1 MAGPSK
7 FKLSTGEERI
17 GALIYPHL
25 GAAESDRAQ
34 CIRSG
39 LAINGHVSSPLVF
52 TGIFSAEECQRIMGL
67 SGHRRQR
74 AGTMMYAKPNIR
86 KSTIAWIDIREDSQW
101 LYEKVWNT
109 FQAVNRWFKFDLFG
123 LVDEIQ
129 FARYGVGDGFG
140 WHLDTGG
147 GQTSTRKLS
156 MSVQLSDEGEY
167 AGGEL
172 ELCACPQLE
181 PRRRRGTIIVFP
193 SFLAHR
199 VTPVSRGARCSLV
212 AWAHGPPFK

>member
-1 MAGPSK
+1 MGEDQAG
-7 FKLSTGEERI
+7 T
-17 GALIYPHL
+17 LIYPLDDGKPNSTERIRL
-25 GAAESDRAQ
+25 G
-34 CIRSG
+34 
-39 LAINGHVSSPLVF
+39 LKMNGHVSSPLVF
-52 TGIFSAEECQRIMGL
+52 TGIFSADECQRIMTL
-67 SGHRRQR
+67 SLYRRQR

-86 KSTIAWIDIREDSQW
+86 KSTIAWIDIQEDSRW
-101 LYEKVWNT
+101 LYAKVWNT

-129 FARYGVGDGFG
+129 FARYTVGDSFD

-156 MSVQLSDEGEY
+156 MSVQLCDDDEY
-167 AGGEL
+167 SGGDL
-172 ELCACPQLE
+172 DMCACPQLE

-199 VTPVSRGARCSLV
+199 VTPITRGSRCSLV
-212 AWAHGPPFK
+212 AWAHGPVFK

>member
-1 MAGPSK
+1 MGDEQLGS
-7 FKLSTGEERI
+7 
-17 GALIYPHL
+17 LIYPPL
-25 GAAESDRAQ
+25 GAAAPNSAEQTRL
-34 CIRSG
+34 G
-39 LAINGHVSSPLVF
+39 LKINGHVSSPLVF
-52 TGIFSAEECQRIMGL
+52 TGIFSAQECQRIMGL

-74 AGTMMYAKPNIR
+74 AGTMMYARPNIR
-86 KSTIAWIDIREDSQW
+86 KSTIAWIDIREDSRW
-101 LYEKVWNT
+101 LYEKVWST

-129 FARYGVGDGFG
+129 FARYGVGDSFG

-156 MSVQLSDEGEY
+156 MSVQLSDDGEY
-167 AGGEL
+167 AGGDL
-172 ELCACPQLE
+172 ELCACPQLD

-193 SFLAHR
+193 SFLAHQ
-199 VTPVSRGARCSLV
+199 VTPVTRGTRCSLV

>member
-1 MAGPSK
+1 MVHRLQLKLGDDQAGSFIYP
-7 FKLSTGEERI
+7 LTDADPNNAERI
-17 GALIYPHL
+17 RLAL
-25 GAAESDRAQ
+25 RM
-34 CIRSG
+34 
-39 LAINGHVSSPLVF
+39 NGHVSSPLVF
-52 TGIFSAEECQRIMGL
+52 TGIFSPEECQKIMIL
-67 SGHRRQR
+67 SLHRRPR

-86 KSTIAWIDIREDSQW
+86 KSTIAWIDIQEDSRW

-109 FQAVNRWFKFDLFG
+109 FQAVNRWFNFDLCG

-129 FARYGVGDGFG
+129 FATYAVGDSFG

-156 MSVQLSDEGEY
+156 MSLQLCGDDEY
-167 AGGEL
+167 SGGDL
-172 ELCACPQLE
+172 EICACPQLD

-199 VTPVSRGARCSLV
+199 VTPVTRGSRCSLV
-212 AWAHGPPFK
+212 AWAHGPVFK